1 MPKKP
6 VEVKVIEKKEE
17 PKKEEIVPKAWE
29 VKKEEIEKAKSETK
43 RSPEQKKEKP
53 KEKEKD
59 KEKEEVSLERLNFD
73 EIIEEEADE
82 KPEGKKIKE
91 ETPIEKTGESSSP
104 SSPFSSFARHLSEQ
118 GVLPEFDS
126 EEFSRLEEDYGG
138 VEALSEMMK
147 KTIGIAVAE
156 YKSNIDE
163 DLRDIIEAREQGLPI
178 DELKKVKS
186 KKFEFTSI
194 SNEKLEEDLNLQKK
208 LVAEDLRM
216 RNFTQE
222 EIDEEITGYED
233 LGKLETKSKKAL
245 ENLKKHVETEE
256 KQVKERAEHQK
267 KEIQKSI
274 EFQTKK
280 LKTEIENLD
289 EIIPGRKITKPMK
302 EKIFKGIN
310 EPVDYDD
317 YGRPINSVAAK
328 WKKDP
333 VKFDILLSYLDQM
346 GVLDWKFDYIIN
358 ESKSE
363 AVKDLKKS
371 LESEDFKIGGSKA
384 KPKNKGLDNDIASL
398 FKTANLNL
406 NNY

>member
-1 MPKKP
+1 M
-6 VEVKVIEKKEE
+6 
-17 PKKEEIVPKAWE
+17 
-29 VKKEEIEKAKSETK
+29 
-43 RSPEQKKEKP
+43 
-53 KEKEKD
+53 
-59 KEKEEVSLERLNFD
+59 
-73 EIIEEEADE
+73 
-82 KPEGKKIKE
+82 
-91 ETPIEKTGESSSP
+91 
-104 SSPFSSFARHLSEQ
+104 
-118 GVLPEFDS
+118 
-126 EEFSRLEEDYGG
+126 
-138 VEALSEMMK
+138 
-147 KTIGIAVAE
+147 
-156 YKSNIDE
+156 
-163 DLRDIIEAREQGLPI
+163 
-178 DELKKVKS
+178 
-186 KKFEFTSI
+186 
-194 SNEKLEEDLNLQKK
+194 
-208 LVAEDLRM
+208 
-216 RNFTQE
+216 
-222 EIDEEITGYED
+222 
-233 LGKLETKSKKAL
+233 
-245 ENLKKHVETEE
+245 KKHVETEE